1 VRQKRNTENAHSHS
15 NSRLGLLEGITL
27 IFFIYLRKKIEL
39 VKAKKQ
45 QKRTAKEQQKRT
57 AKEQQKRTEV

>member
-1 VRQKRNTENAHSHS
+1 
-15 NSRLGLLEGITL
+15 LGLLEGITL

-57 AKEQQKRTEV
+57 EL